1 MTGWRSVAGVKSKDD
16 AEEAMT
22 KMAEGLNVNRV
33 IIQTNLRRKANADDA
48 R

>member
-1 MTGWRSVAGVKSKDD
+1 MTGWQSVAGMKDD

-33 IIQTNLRRKANADDA
+33 IIQMNLRRKANADDA